1 MENVSVLN
9 KVLLVFPG
17 LGKTYA
23 AGQTDRVLEIQLSQ
37 FKNVNLKKF
46 CDHFPEHLKGNF
58 EVPFELDP
66 DFPHNVLSVINQGF
80 KDGRIPVMALKTS
93 NIDFVIENGV
103 DFDFVMPAKDKYDEL
118 QGQYEKRGNT
128 KEYINRN
135 MGMLER
141 VENDIR
147 KYQKNIYYIKKGGR
161 LLDLINKISI
171 NQS

>member
-23 AGQTDRVLEIQLSQ
+23 AGQTDRILEIQLSQ

-66 DFPHNVLSVINQGF
+66 DFPNNVLSAICEGF

-93 NIDFVIENGV
+93 NIEFVLENGL
-103 DFDFVMPAKDKYDEL
+103 DFDFVMPDKDKYDEL
-118 QGQYEKRGNT
+118 KEQYEKRGNT
-128 KEYINRN
+128 KEYVERN
-135 MGMLER
+135 MGMIER
-141 VENDIR
+141 VEEDIK
-147 KYQKNIYYIKKGGR
+147 KYGKNIYYINKGEHLLHLVNR
-161 LLDLINKISI
+161 LLDL
-171 NQS
+171 